1 MTSAKAYDQMD
12 QAEDKASVT
21 DRAEVAS
28 EATDLL
34 IAVASPV
41 NADQL
46 ARACETALD
55 ALAESKP
62 EIRCAVAY
70 PGAAPKDGEASPQR
84 WPLIPYELAADDSPL
99 APWLA
104 RPATL
109 EAVRRIAAERNARAC
124 IVVAPDLAA
133 MNAETLRLLA
143 EPVLDDRCELCLP
156 IYPAGKYEGL
166 INCGIL
172 APMNRALYGW
182 RVRFPLSPEFCA
194 STAMLE
200 RLAAPERGTP
210 ASSIVWPATVAARTN
225 SRMSQVYLD
234 IRHEAQRDAV
244 DLAGVL
250 SQLAGSLFA
259 EMEKNAAVWQHIHGS
274 QPVPASGRPT
284 AVHDGETVDARPLID
299 SFMLG
304 SRNLQEVWSL
314 VLPPV
319 TLLELKRLARLAPE
333 TFRVPDELW
342 VHIVYDFALA
352 YRLRTISR
360 AHLLGA
366 LLPLYLGWAAS
377 YVTEVSAGE
386 AESAQVRQEALARVF
401 EEAKPYLLSRWR
413 WPDRFNP

>member
-1 MTSAKAYDQMD
+1 MASVKASDPMDHAEDGVSAAE
-12 QAEDKASVT
+12 QAEAV
-21 DRAEVAS
+21 AEA
-28 EATDLL
+28 DLL
-34 IAVASPV
+34 IALVSPV
-41 NADQL
+41 ETDKL
-46 ARACETALD
+46 ARACGAAFE
-55 ALAESKP
+55 ALAETMP

-70 PGAAPKDGEASPQR
+70 PGALANSDEAASER
-84 WPLIPYELAADDSPL
+84 AHLIGYELAADDSPL

-104 RPATL
+104 RPSAI

-124 IVVAPDLAA
+124 ILLAPDLAA

-143 EPVLDDRCELCLP
+143 GPVLDNSCDLCLP

-166 INCGIL
+166 INSGIL
-172 APMNRALYGW
+172 APMTRALYGW

-200 RLAAPERGTP
+200 RLAAPERG
-210 ASSIVWPATVAARTN
+210 AQSSIVWPATVAARTN
-225 SRMSQVYLD
+225 GRMSQVCVD
-234 IRHEAQRDAV
+234 IRHEVQRDAV

-250 SQLAGSLFA
+250 SQLTGSLYA
-259 EMEKNAAVWQHIHGS
+259 EMERNAAVWQHIHGS
-274 QPVPASGRPT
+274 QPVPASGQPVAT
-284 AVHDGETVDARPLID
+284 EDGEAVDVRPLID
-299 SFMLG
+299 SFVLG

-319 TLLELKRLARLAPE
+319 TLLGLKRLAQMAPE
-333 TFRVPDELW
+333 TFRIPDELW

-352 YRLRTISR
+352 FRLRTISR

-366 LLPLYLGWAAS
+366 LLPLYLGWVAS
-377 YVTEVSAGE
+377 YVTEVSACD
-386 AESAQVRQEALARVF
+386 AASAQARQETLARAF